1 MQCTLKNQ
9 YRRSSINKVVLCIDR
24 LKSWLVHEKKKQC
37 LYSCPCTKGVC
48 WYSFAKKGLLTLSQN
63 SGAKTIEGNH
73 IGTAFACA
81 YWLRFWSCLRPLGT
95 TPKQVHRHLYS
106 KHAKNVIS
114 PLFNSSL
121 RFYGKSV
128 EKKKHENPFRS
139 KVHSENE
146 KHFRGQ
152 TH

>member
-1 MQCTLKNQ
+1 MQCTSKNQ
-9 YRRSSINKVVLCIDR
+9 YRRSSINKAVLCIDR
-24 LKSWLVHEKKKQC
+24 LKSWLVHEKKKK
-37 LYSCPCTKGVC
+37 SSACTAAPAQKV
-48 WYSFAKKGLLTLSQN
+48 FV
-63 SGAKTIEGNH
+63 
-73 IGTAFACA
+73 GTAS
-81 YWLRFWSCLRPLGT
+81 LRKVCSLFPRTVVLRPQRAITQVQTLAVLTGWSCLRPLVT
-95 TPKQVHRHLYS
+95 TPKQAHCHLYS

-146 KHFRGQ
+146 KHFREQ